1 MSRILLADDSP
12 QALRLGEQILS
23 TQGLEVV
30 SVTDGAVAMRR
41 LSDVNP
47 DLFIADIYLPTKN
60 GFELARFMKAEPA
73 FADIPIVFAAAPAD
87 VFNEQDAKNAG
98 ADAILKKPF
107 EASSLLDTVQTL
119 LEKRAQSHRN
129 AKAAT
134 NNTLDRASIR
144 AAVTLALDSA
154 MPVLIDEL
162 TERVILALSQK

>member
-23 TQGLEVV
+23 AQGLEVV

-47 DLFIADIYLPTKN
+47 DLFITDIYLPTKN

-73 FADIPIVFAAAPAD
+73 FQSIPIIFAASPAD
-87 VFNEQDAKNAG
+87 VFDEQDARNAG
-98 ADAILKKPF
+98 ADAILRKPF

-119 LEKRAQSHRN
+119 IEKRAQVRRS
-129 AKAAT
+129 AAGPAVHG
-134 NNTLDRASIR
+134 LDRATIR

-154 MPVLIDEL
+154 MPTLIEEL
-162 TERVILALSQK
+162 TERVILALSHR